1 MRRYLPA
8 LVALIL
14 PATANATGAIV
25 DLITPAD
32 ERRLERFDEARAK
45 ALSEA
50 RAGGSAADLT
60 VLEDL
65 VGREHQPWA
74 DFDLTGDWQCR
85 TVKVGGIATL
95 VVYGWFKCRVSDDGS
110 GWKLEKLSGSQRTT
124 GRFFTESDT
133 AAIYL
138 GVYHVA
144 GTATPDYGKGPE
156 SDQVG
161 RTFRTGKATWQIEFP
176 LPTYESTFD
185 ILEFRK

>member
-1 MRRYLPA
+1 MRRLLPA
-8 LVALIL
+8 LLALTL

-32 ERRLERFDEARAK
+32 ERRLERFDEAK

-50 RAGGSAADLT
+50 RAGGSATELT
-60 VLEDL
+60 VLED
-65 VGREHQPWA
+65 VVSRPHQPWGE
-74 DFDLTGDWQCR
+74 FVMTGDWQCR
-85 TVKVGGIATL
+85 TIKVGGIATL

-110 GWKLEKLSGSQRTT
+110 GWRLEKLGGSQRTT

-133 AAIYL
+133 ALTYL

-144 GTATPDYGKGPE
+144 GTPAPAYGKGPE

-161 RTFRTGKATWQIEFP
+161 RAFRTGSAAWQIEFP

-185 ILEFRK
+185 ILEFRR

>member
-1 MRRYLPA
+1 MRRLLPA
-8 LVALIL
+8 LLALSL
-14 PATANATGAIV
+14 PTLASATGAIV

-50 RAGGSAADLT
+50 RAGGSAADLA

-65 VGREHQPWA
+65 VGRKHLA
-74 DFDLTGDWQCR
+74 INDFDMGGEWQCR

-133 AAIYL
+133 ASTYL

-144 GTATPDYGKGPE
+144 GTPAPDYGKGPE

-161 RTFRTGKATWQIEFP
+161 RTFRTGSATWQIEFP

-185 ILEFRK
+185 ILEFRR